1 MGDWW
6 FTACSA
12 PIPLLQYWDQP
23 SLVLFYRHI
32 RSTIPFD
39 YIWRLESDVH
49 CHGNW
54 ELCLAPAAARPHD
67 LMCAQQPVHN
77 VHGELTWQFPR
88 LGGALAAVPLQER
101 SGCFMPVMRL
111 SRRAMQLV
119 DQQMGVSSGYLEAF
133 YPTLLDQAGMGMT
146 GLPKASVGHID
157 VRRNESA
164 EIMQRLLR
172 QPLNNKLYHPV
183 KI

>member
-1 MGDWW
+1 M
-6 FTACSA
+6 
-12 PIPLLQYWDQP
+12 
-23 SLVLFYRHI
+23 LFYRHI
-32 RSTIPFD
+32 RDSLPFD
-39 YIWRLESDVH
+39 YIWRLEGDVH

-54 ELCLAPAAARPHD
+54 SLCLAPAAARPHD
-67 LMCAQQPVHN
+67 LLCATQPLRN
-77 VHGELTWQFPR
+77 ERGEATWQFPR
-88 LGGALAAVPLQER
+88 LGGALAAVPLEER

-133 YPTLLDQAGMGMT
+133 YPTLVDQAGMGMT

-157 VRRNESA
+157 VQRNESA
-164 EIMQRLLR
+164 QTMQRLLR
-172 QPLNNKLYHPV
+172 APLNNRLYHPV